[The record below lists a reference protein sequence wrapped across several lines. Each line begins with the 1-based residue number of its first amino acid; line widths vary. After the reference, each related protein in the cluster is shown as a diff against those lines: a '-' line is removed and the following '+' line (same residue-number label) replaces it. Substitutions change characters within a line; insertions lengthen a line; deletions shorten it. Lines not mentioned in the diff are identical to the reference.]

1 MNMARPVTALNL
13 AIDAYRA
20 APYVWGIGTCRLTR
34 DEEAMLDRLRES
46 TEIAEEFAVW
56 ELPDGKRPFFIADCL
71 EAHRRFNGGH
81 AKRVTAMSKLPRPDN
96 ARKGLAEAASYLNKH
111 GHRLRF
117 DPKAI
122 RDGAK
127 LFLGPDSDVAS
138 EALALLASLIDRT
151 EDSKKSAKRTIS
163 RKGKASAR
171 LSAVGVLKESVSRA
185 SGNPNLK
192 TVEDISAV
200 VLGITITADDV
211 KNARTPKQWFG
222 HWGSKWVLS
231 SLKKQLEPAWLR

>member
-1 MNMARPVTALNL
+1 
-13 AIDAYRA
+13 
-20 APYVWGIGTCRLTR
+20 
-34 DEEAMLDRLRES
+34 MLDRLRES
-46 TEIAEEFAVW
+46 GEAAQAFASW
-56 ELPDGKRPFFIADCL
+56 ELPDGKRPFFIADCV

-81 AKRVTAMSKLPRPDN
+81 AKRVKTMSTLPRPDK
-96 ARKGLAEAASYLNKH
+96 ARKGLAEAASYFIKS
-111 GHRLRF
+111 GQRLCI

-138 EALALLASLIDRT
+138 EALALLASLIDST
-151 EDSKKSAKRTIS
+151 EDSKKSAKRTVS
-163 RKGKASAR
+163 RKGDKRSAR

-185 SGNPNLK
+185 SGSPNLK

-222 HWGSKWVLS
+222 RWGSK
-231 SLKKQLEPAWLR
+231 